1 VPQAFPKGNGRATL
15 EGVSVIAE
23 SGRSRGWSRLRLPP
37 LPEPPATKRGRLLL
51 AAQAGIL
58 LAMTLSVATRT
69 WQDHL
74 WVGFLLVGAAALLWA
89 PEVRQR
95 RVRRWWFVYVAGIFV
110 YTLLRAYADET
121 GVPVRIEYPIH
132 FDRWLFLGTDPTLW
146 LQREIFDPRRIGF
159 VDYAAVATHWSF
171 FIAPHALAVGV
182 FLMDRRN
189 FPRFALLMV
198 GTMWLGLVLFFAVPT
213 APPWFA
219 GELGALAGVRRIMD
233 YVGGSIHGSAY
244 SSLYAALGEPN
255 SVAAMPSIHMAVTF
269 AMYLWARRHIPAL
282 APWLLGYSAVMA
294 LSLVYLG
301 EHYVSD
307 LLVGVACAFAAW
319 LAASRFAPEIPE
331 PAMQPADTGSR
342 PRF

>member
-1 VPQAFPKGNGRATL
+1 MPQAFPKGNARDTL
-15 EGVSVIAE
+15 DVVSVIAE
-23 SGRSRGWSRLRLPP
+23 PGRSRGWARLRFPP
-37 LPEPPATKRGRLLL
+37 LPEPPATGRGRLLL

-74 WVGFLLVGAAALLWA
+74 WLGFLLVGVAVLLWA
-89 PEVRQR
+89 PEARQH

-121 GVPVRIEYPIH
+121 GVPIRIDYPIRL
-132 FDRWLFLGTDPTLW
+132 DRWLFLGTDPTLW
-146 LQREIFDPRRIGF
+146 LQREAFDPRGIGF

-171 FIAPHALAVGV
+171 FIAPHALALGV
-182 FLMDRRN
+182 FLMDRRH

-198 GTMWLGLVLFFAVPT
+198 GTMWLGLVLFFVVPT
-213 APPWFA
+213 APPWLA

-282 APWLLGYSAVMA
+282 ASWLLAYSAVMA
-294 LSLVYLG
+294 VSLVYLG

-307 LLVGVACAFAAW
+307 LLVGIACAAAAW
-319 LAASRFAPEIPE
+319 VAASRFAPEIPE
-331 PAMQPADTGSR
+331 AATRLADTGSR
-342 PRF
+342 RPS

>member
-1 VPQAFPKGNGRATL
+1 MPQAFPKGNARDTL
-15 EGVSVIAE
+15 DVVSVIAE
-23 SGRSRGWSRLRLPP
+23 SGRSRGWARLRFPP
-37 LPEPPATKRGRLLL
+37 LPEPPATGRGRLLL

-74 WVGFLLVGAAALLWA
+74 WLGFLLVGVAVLLWA
-89 PEVRQR
+89 PEARQH

-121 GVPVRIEYPIH
+121 GVPIRIDYPIRL
-132 FDRWLFLGTDPTLW
+132 DRWLFLGTDPTLW
-146 LQREIFDPRRIGF
+146 LQREAFDPRGIGF

-171 FIAPHALAVGV
+171 FIAPHALALGV
-182 FLMDRRN
+182 FLMDRRH

-198 GTMWLGLVLFFAVPT
+198 GTMWLGLVLFFVVPT
-213 APPWFA
+213 APPWLA

-282 APWLLGYSAVMA
+282 ASWLLAYSAVMA
-294 LSLVYLG
+294 VSLVYLG

-307 LLVGVACAFAAW
+307 LLVGIACAAAAW
-319 LAASRFAPEIPE
+319 VAASRFAPEIPE
-331 PAMQPADTGSR
+331 AATRLADTGSR
-342 PRF
+342 RPS